1 MATPAVLRADDL
13 WAGYPGAGVL
23 SGITLEVRG
32 GDDPV
37 GIVGPSGVGK
47 TTLVRALQ
55 GQLRPTRGT
64 VTFNGRAVHRLPRR
78 DGKQFKAAVRFT
90 SQDSLTVTDPR
101 LTVARSLGVA
111 LGEARKA
118 GRTHGTSMNDLLDAV
133 ALPAQFASRR
143 LVTLS
148 GGEKQRVA
156 LAAALATRP
165 EILVLDEPLTAVD
178 PQARAD
184 LARRLAP
191 VMADL
196 DTAVVLVS
204 HDLELVERTCRT
216 VHVLADGAFVA
227 SGPLGELL
235 GDEEQPPPVRALAA
249 AAPLA
254 VQRFR

>member
-1 MATPAVLRADDL
+1 MATRAVLRAEDL
-13 WAGYPGAGVL
+13 WAGYPGAHVL
-23 SGITLEVRG
+23 RGIDLEVRS
-32 GDDPV
+32 GDAPL
-37 GIVGPSGVGK
+37 GIVGPSGAGK

-55 GQLRPTRGT
+55 GQLRPVQGT
-64 VTFNGRAVHRLPRR
+64 VTFNDRPVHRLPRK
-78 DGKQFKAAVRFT
+78 DGKTFKAAVRFT

-101 LTVARSLGVA
+101 LTVARSLGLA

-118 GRTHGTSMNDLLDAV
+118 GRTHATSMCDLLDAV
-133 ALPAQFASRR
+133 GLPSGFSTRR
-143 LVTLS
+143 LATLS

-178 PQARAD
+178 PQSRAN
-184 LARRLAP
+184 LARRLAGLL
-191 VMADL
+191 AEL

-204 HDLELVERTCRT
+204 HDLELVERTCSQ
-216 VHVLADGAFVA
+216 VHILAEGTFVA
-227 SGPLGELL
+227 TGPLGELL
-235 GDEEQPPPVRALAA
+235 GGADQHPTVRELAE

>member
-1 MATPAVLRADDL
+1 MATRAVLRADDL
-13 WAGYPGAGVL
+13 WAGYPGVNVLRGLSLEIQAG
-23 SGITLEVRG
+23 
-32 GDDPV
+32 DAPV
-37 GIVGPSGVGK
+37 GIVGPSGAGK

-55 GQLRPTRGT
+55 GRIRPSQGA
-64 VTFNGRAVHRLPRR
+64 VTFNDRPVHRLPRR
-78 DGKQFKAAVRFT
+78 DTKQFKAAVRFT

-101 LTVARSLGVA
+101 LTVTRSLGLA

-118 GRTHGTSMNDLLDAV
+118 GRTHGTSINDLLDAV

-165 EILVLDEPLTAVD
+165 EVLVLDEPLTAVD
-178 PQARAD
+178 PQARMN
-184 LARRLAP
+184 LARRLAR

-204 HDLELVERTCRT
+204 HDLELVERTCGH
-216 VHVLADGAFVA
+216 VHILDDGGFVA
-227 SGPLGELL
+227 AGALGELL
-235 GDEEQPPPVRALAA
+235 SGTDQHPTVRDLAE